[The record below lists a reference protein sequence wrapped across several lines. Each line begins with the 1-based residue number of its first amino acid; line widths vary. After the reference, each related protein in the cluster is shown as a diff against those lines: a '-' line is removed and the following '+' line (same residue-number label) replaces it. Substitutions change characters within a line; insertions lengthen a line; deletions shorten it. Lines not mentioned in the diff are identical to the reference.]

1 MPDSIAGPR
10 VLVCG
15 GRKYGVVPSLL
26 PAPSATERARLI
38 ARANA
43 ECQALFA
50 VLDELTPSHM
60 AHGGAHGADSI
71 AADYAKQAEIVCTS
85 YPAKW
90 DVFGNRAGP
99 IRNTQMLNDFRPDV
113 VVACPGGKGTA
124 DMVRKAEAAGVRV
137 VCVEVPNV

>member
-1 MPDSIAGPR
+1 MR

-15 GRKYGVVPSLL
+15 GRKYGV
-26 PAPSATERARLI
+26 APSAVDIPYNERALLL
-38 ARANA
+38 ARANI

-50 VLDELTPSHM
+50 VLDELTPTHI
-60 AHGGAHGADSI
+60 AHGGAHGADSV
-71 AADYAKQAEIVCTS
+71 AGDYAQQAEIVCTS

-124 DMVRKAEAAGVRV
+124 DMVRKAQSAGVRV
-137 VCVEVPNV
+137 IEVRP